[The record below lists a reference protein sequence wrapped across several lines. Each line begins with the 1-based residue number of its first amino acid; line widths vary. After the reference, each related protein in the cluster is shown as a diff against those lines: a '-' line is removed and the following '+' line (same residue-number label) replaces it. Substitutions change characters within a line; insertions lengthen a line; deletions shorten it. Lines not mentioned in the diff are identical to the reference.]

1 MISQNRNWI
10 DRKEFEKK
18 LLTGSK
24 RYKHIK
30 PTLRELHWLPVESRI
45 IFKVLLITFKIIHG
59 LCPAYFVVPPCY
71 IRQQPQL
78 TLSVNVA
85 YVFLPTTIPPA
96 ARPALIF

>member
-10 DRKEFEKK
+10 DRKEFKT
-18 LLTGSK
+18 LLAGTK

-85 YVFLPTTIPPA
+85 NVFLPTTIPPA
-96 ARPALIF
+96 AKPALIL